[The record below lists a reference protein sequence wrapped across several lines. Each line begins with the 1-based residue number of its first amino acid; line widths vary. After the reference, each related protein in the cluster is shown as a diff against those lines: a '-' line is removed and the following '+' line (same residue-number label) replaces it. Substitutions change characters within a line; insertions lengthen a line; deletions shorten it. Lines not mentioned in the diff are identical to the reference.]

1 MNQQELELFDL
12 YDLWYEPFW
21 HKPWFWPIVVTVIL
35 LLAALVVYWFV
46 KKRMKTKQ
54 IIKEPWQEALEQ
66 LAILKVH
73 ECKSITA
80 RKQFYSNLTYI
91 LKRYL
96 IRRYGIALES
106 KTDEEIIVIIQNSE
120 FPVELFATLSTI
132 FNGAQYIKFAHQDAA
147 LEQMNYDLEHTI
159 SIIKSTGSN
168 TPS

>member
-21 HKPWFWPIVVTVIL
+21 HKPWFWPLVFSVIFL
-35 LLAALVVYWFV
+35 LIMLVLYWGI

-66 LAILKVH
+66 LTILKVH
-73 ECKSITA
+73 EYKSITA

-106 KTDEEIIVIIQNSE
+106 KTDEELIVIIRNSE

-132 FNGAQYIKFAHQDAA
+132 FNDALYIKFAHQDAA
-147 LEQMNYDLEHTI
+147 FQQMNHDLEHTI
-159 SIIKSTGSN
+159 SIIKSTGIH